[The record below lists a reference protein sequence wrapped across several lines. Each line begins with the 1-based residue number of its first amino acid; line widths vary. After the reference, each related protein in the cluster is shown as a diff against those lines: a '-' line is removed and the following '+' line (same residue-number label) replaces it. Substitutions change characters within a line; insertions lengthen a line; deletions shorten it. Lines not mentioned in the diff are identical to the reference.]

1 MKGSLLTIFWSQ
13 PAKGRGRSKDHASTS
28 PSDTP
33 AESRTVSEA
42 TIKMSRSSESDTLP
56 KQSTGESHPRHR
68 IYNVEKRIRTA
79 SSSVPD
85 RNRMRIR
92 HLPHSRKGKS
102 SKALDVRKE
111 DSGKAVENI
120 FSYPVASRM
129 YEMPDEV
136 KDELDVM
143 ACNEV
148 GLRLVHIRL

>member
-1 MKGSLLTIFWSQ
+1 MMDRNLLRAHFQQFGHVVRIYLCLKRKSCTVHFESHLAAALAKQKGTTMKGSLLTIFWSQ

-33 AESRTVSEA
+33 AESRIVSEA

-85 RNRMRIR
+85 RNRMRMR
-92 HLPHSRKGKS
+92 HLLHSRK
-102 SKALDVRKE
+102 LWT
-111 DSGKAVENI
+111 
-120 FSYPVASRM
+120 
-129 YEMPDEV
+129 
-136 KDELDVM
+136 
-143 ACNEV
+143 
-148 GLRLVHIRL
+148 